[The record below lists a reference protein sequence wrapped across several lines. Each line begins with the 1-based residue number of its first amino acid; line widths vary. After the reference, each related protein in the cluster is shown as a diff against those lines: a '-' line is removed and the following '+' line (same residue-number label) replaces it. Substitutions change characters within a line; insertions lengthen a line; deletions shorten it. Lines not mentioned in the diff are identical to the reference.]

1 MSCLVRNSF
10 LDADKRLMETVQ
22 PQEST
27 SRPVASAQFF
37 RRGIAYG
44 ADCFIAFAFFVVTQ
58 LLILVPL
65 REFIG
70 IPATWF
76 HDGVHTEIYTL
87 VTVSIP
93 VWLYFI
99 LFEKSSSGATPG
111 KRLLGLRVRTAAGHK
126 QISTGQAVLRNA
138 VKLLPWEL
146 AHLANNLPVP
156 LMYAEAPDFRIGF
169 VACGVLMGGLM
180 ASVVAHRQR
189 RGLHDLAAG
198 TRVVHH

>member
-1 MSCLVRNSF
+1 MTGAKKQRDTAHDEATSARF
-10 LDADKRLMETVQ
+10 LKRGL
-22 PQEST
+22 
-27 SRPVASAQFF
+27 
-37 RRGIAYG
+37 AYG
-44 ADCFIAFAFFVVTQ
+44 ADCFIAFAFFVLTQ

-76 HDGVHTEIYTL
+76 HDGVHTEMYTL
-87 VTVSIP
+87 VTVSLP

-99 LFEKSSSGATPG
+99 LFEKAASGTTPG
-111 KRLLGLRVRTAAGHK
+111 KKLLGLRVRTVAGLK
-126 QISTGQAVLRNA
+126 RISTKQAVLRNA

-156 LMYAEAPDFRIGF
+156 LMYAEAPDFRWGF
-169 VACGVLMGGLM
+169 VACGILMGGLM
-180 ASVVAHRQR
+180 VSVVVHRQR

-198 TRVVHH
+198 TRVVHS